1 MDNPPPSGSAGNSS
15 DFVRKLYK
23 MLEDPSYAQIV
34 RWGDDRDSFV
44 VLECEKFTK
53 SILPKHFKHS
63 NFASFVRQLNKYD
76 FHKVRQNNEE
86 TGQSPY
92 GPSAWE
98 FKHPE
103 FKADN
108 KDSLDN
114 IRRKAPAPRKQAPA
128 NEDSIPT
135 QQLDLLNS
143 QLLAQQQQ
151 LQHLTERI
159 SQTSIEHQM
168 VLQEV
173 RRVQKSVLGHDQ
185 VVHCILTYLH
195 SLDARQKRDSRAAAA
210 AASLSFQSQTTDL
223 SPSQVAGIDENPA
236 ASPLQHATKLLNEM
250 TAENQFNFSAL
261 EGIVAATPPLDHQ
274 QQRANAAA
282 AAAAAVNGV
291 NGVNGVN
298 VVGGVVG
305 MTPPTSA
312 AAAAQQQAASLSSYP
327 KMNGELEQ
335 VVYPVGATNGIDP
348 MYSEHVNNIPYPL
361 PTNPS
366 ANKDMDVPD
375 VRRQYPVSNDGRKK
389 SIYPDPGWA
398 RSPHILLVEDDQT
411 CRQIGGKFLYSFSCV
426 VDTALD
432 GLEAVNKIQGG
443 SKYDL
448 ILMDIIMPNLDGVSA
463 CSLIRRFD
471 STPIIAMTSNIRSSD
486 IDLYFHHGMN
496 DVLPKP
502 FTRQSLLN
510 MLEKHLVSLKNV
522 NPMDASQQQQQQPQP
537 QQQQQ
542 QQQPTTSS
550 NAPPTPQPPPGQPTS
565 TNSNPGPGPSPLSN
579 SISVPVNVPVNVP
592 VSGLPPSSQQP
603 VKDESSPNQS
613 PSTMGQQTWQNSP
626 LTPAPGQS
634 FDNNGLQYQQQQ
646 QQQQQPQSQTQNQ
659 QPPSQAPNQS
669 QHNHIKHRR
678 QASDMAG
685 IDLNVNAYNKRQRIF
700 PGSGPGPGPG
710 AQVVNP
716 MQTSRMA

>member
-128 NEDSIPT
+128 NDDSIPT
-135 QQLDLLNS
+135 QQLDLMNQ

-151 LQHLTERI
+151 LQHLADRFT
-159 SQTSIEHQM
+159 QFTVDHQM
-168 VLQEV
+168 MLQEV

-195 SLDARQKRDSRAAAA
+195 SIDARQKRDSRAAAA
-210 AASLSFQSQTTDL
+210 ASLSFQSQTDL
-223 SPSQVAGIDENPA
+223 SPSQVAGIDENP

-261 EGIVAATPPLDHQ
+261 EGIVPTPPLDQ
-274 QQRANAAA
+274 QAAAAVQQRANAAA

-291 NGVNGVN
+291 NGVN

-305 MTPPTSA
+305 LPPSS
-312 AAAAQQQAASLSSYP
+312 AAAAQQASLSYP

-348 MYSEHVNNIPYPL
+348 MYSEHVNNIPYSL
-361 PTNPS
+361 PTSAS
-366 ANKDMDVPD
+366 ANRDMDVPD
-375 VRRQYPVSNDGRKK
+375 VRRQYPVTNDGRKK
-389 SIYPDPGWA
+389 SIYPDPAWA

-443 SKYDL
+443 
-448 ILMDIIMPNLDGVSA
+448 
-463 CSLIRRFD
+463 LIRRFD

-522 NPMDASQQQQQQPQP
+522 SPMDASQQQQQQ
-537 QQQQQ
+537 Q
-542 QQQPTTSS
+542 QQQPPPSS
-550 NAPPTPQPPPGQPTS
+550 NTPPTAQPPGQGNN
-565 TNSNPGPGPSPLSN
+565 TNPNTGPGPSPLSN

-592 VSGLPPSSQQP
+592 VAGLPPTSQA
-603 VKDESSPNQS
+603 VKDESSPTHS

-626 LTPAPGQS
+626 LTPGPGQS
-634 FDNNGLQYQQQQ
+634 FDTNGLQYQNQQQ
-646 QQQQQPQSQTQNQ
+646 NQPQNQNQ
-659 QPPSQAPNQS
+659 NQAQNQ
-669 QHNHIKHRR
+669 NHIKHRR

-700 PGSGPGPGPG
+700 HASGPGSGPGPGAP
-710 AQVVNP
+710 VVNP